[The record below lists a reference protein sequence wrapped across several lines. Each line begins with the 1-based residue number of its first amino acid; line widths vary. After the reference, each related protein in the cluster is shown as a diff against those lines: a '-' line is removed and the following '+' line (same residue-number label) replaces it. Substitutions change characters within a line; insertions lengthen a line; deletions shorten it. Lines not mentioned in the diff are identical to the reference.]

1 MLSIERLDA
10 ADFEPYRQGLQ
21 ALLLDSVA
29 HGASVGFLADL
40 DADAANLYFD
50 QVLAGI
56 RDGTHLLWLACE
68 RGQVLGSVQL
78 VLCQKPN
85 GLNRAEV
92 QKLLVHSNA
101 RRRGIANSLMQR
113 LEGEAAELQRGL
125 LYLDTEAGSDA
136 EASTKHL
143 ATAALA
149 ACLITPAALTGNTEQ
164 TPSTTKP
171 CRGHSH
177 DSRRIPDPGRRHRT
191 QRRPPHPARNRG
203 Q

>member
-10 ADFEPYRQGLQ
+10 AAFELYRQGLQ
-21 ALLLDSVA
+21 SLLLDSVA

-40 DADAANLYFD
+40 DAEAANVYFD
-50 QVLAGI
+50 QVLAGMH
-56 RDGTHLLWLACE
+56 DGTHLLWLARE
-68 RGQVLGSVQL
+68 HDQVMGSVQL

-101 RRRGIANSLMQR
+101 RRRGIANSLMQH

-136 EASTKHL
+136 ETFYQ
-143 ATAALA
+143 ALGYSCIGGLPDY
-149 ACLITPAALTGNTEQ
+149 ACGPDGQYRANAIYYKTL
-164 TPSTTKP
+164 
-171 CRGHSH
+171 
-177 DSRRIPDPGRRHRT
+177 SR
-191 QRRPPHPARNRG
+191 PHP
-203 Q
+203 

>member
-10 ADFEPYRQGLQ
+10 ADFGSYRQGLQ
-21 ALLLDSVA
+21 ALLLDSVT

-50 QVLAGI
+50 QVLTGI
-56 RDGTHLLWLACE
+56 RGGTHLLWLACE
-68 RGQVLGSVQL
+68 QSQVLGSVQL

-113 LEGEAAELQRGL
+113 LESEAAELQRGL

-136 EASTKHL
+136 EAFYQTL
-143 ATAALA
+143 GYTCIGGLPDY
-149 ACLITPAALTGNTEQ
+149 ACGPDGQYRANAIYYKTL
-164 TPSTTKP
+164 
-171 CRGHSH
+171 
-177 DSRRIPDPGRRHRT
+177 SRPQP
-191 QRRPPHPARNRG
+191 
-203 Q
+203 

>member
-10 ADFEPYRQGLQ
+10 ADFELYRQGLQ
-21 ALLLDSVA
+21 SLLLDSVA

-40 DADAANLYFD
+40 DAEAANVYFD
-50 QVLAGI
+50 QVLAGMH
-56 RDGTHLLWLACE
+56 DGTHLLWLARE
-68 RGQVLGSVQL
+68 HDQVMGCVQL

-101 RRRGIANSLMQR
+101 RRRGIANSLMQH

-136 EASTKHL
+136 ETFYQ
-143 ATAALA
+143 ALGYSCIGGLPDY
-149 ACLITPAALTGNTEQ
+149 ACGPDGQYRANAIYYKTL
-164 TPSTTKP
+164 
-171 CRGHSH
+171 
-177 DSRRIPDPGRRHRT
+177 SR
-191 QRRPPHPARNRG
+191 PHP
-203 Q
+203 

>member
-10 ADFEPYRQGLQ
+10 ADFESYRQGLQ
-21 ALLLDSVA
+21 VLLLDSVA

-40 DADAANLYFD
+40 DADAANVYLD
-50 QVLAGI
+50 QILTGI
-56 RDGTHLLWLACE
+56 REGTHLLWLACE
-68 RGQVLGSVQL
+68 QSQVLGSVQL

-101 RRRGIANSLMQR
+101 RRRGIANRLMQH

-136 EASTKHL
+136 EAL
-143 ATAALA
+143 YQALGYSCIGGLPDY
-149 ACLITPAALTGNTEQ
+149 ACGPDGQYRANAIYYKTL
-164 TPSTTKP
+164 
-171 CRGHSH
+171 
-177 DSRRIPDPGRRHRT
+177 SRPQP
-191 QRRPPHPARNRG
+191 
-203 Q
+203 

>member
-10 ADFEPYRQGLQ
+10 ADFESYRQGLL

-40 DADAANLYFD
+40 DADAANTYFD
-50 QVLAGI
+50 QVLVGL
-56 RDGTHLLWLACE
+56 RDGTYLLWLALE
-68 RGQVLGSVQL
+68 QGQVLGSVQL
-78 VLCQKPN
+78 LLCQKPN

-101 RRRGIANSLMQR
+101 RRRSIANSLMQH
-113 LEGEAAELQRGL
+113 LESAAAELQRGL

-136 EASTKHL
+136 EAFYQARGYSCIGGL
-143 ATAALA
+143 PDY
-149 ACLITPAALTGNTEQ
+149 ACGPDGTYRANAIYYKTL
-164 TPSTTKP
+164 
-171 CRGHSH
+171 
-177 DSRRIPDPGRRHRT
+177 SR
-191 QRRPPHPARNRG
+191 PH